1 MTEILHSGLLQR
13 ALVEIVVLGA
23 ACGALG
29 VWLLHLRQTYA
40 AESLA
45 HAMLPGLV
53 LASLAGAPLLL
64 GAGAGVLVTAALI
77 AIASRDTR
85 LGSEIAV
92 GVTVTTAFGLGAV
105 LALSPD
111 VPVGLDKL
119 LFGDL
124 LGAGTSD
131 LVAAGALAALVG
143 LALAAGHRRLAVA
156 VFDPV
161 SAPSLGVA
169 PARVEL
175 ALLAL
180 LAIAVVAA
188 VLSLGN
194 LLVFALLVAPAA
206 GAMRLGRSVRAQ
218 LWLAA
223 GIGAAAGAL
232 GLLASAE
239 LDVAAGGSVAL
250 AAVGLYAVAALARPG
265 SARGG
270 RPRSARGGRAR
281 RSPVEALGAPG
292 P

>member
-1 MTEILHSGLLQR
+1 MEILRSGLLQR

-29 VWLLHLRQTYA
+29 VWLLHVRHAYA

-53 LASLAGAPLLL
+53 LASLAGLPLLL

-77 AIASRDTR
+77 ALATRDTR
-85 LGSEIAV
+85 VGSEIAV
-92 GVTVTTAFGLGAV
+92 GVTVTTAFGLGAL
-105 LALSPD
+105 LALSPN

-124 LGAGTSD
+124 LGA
-131 LVAAGALAALVG
+131 ALAALVG
-143 LALAAGHRRLAVA
+143 VALAAGHRRLALA

-161 SAPSLGVA
+161 AAPSLGVR

-180 LAIAVVAA
+180 LGVAVVAA

-206 GAMRLGRSVRAQ
+206 AAMRLGRSVRAQ

-223 GIGAAAGAL
+223 TLGCAAGVL
-232 GLLASAE
+232 GLVASAE

-250 AAVGLYAVAALARPG
+250 AAVALYALAALVRPAQPRGARP
-265 SARGG
+265 
-270 RPRSARGGRAR
+270 R
-281 RSPVEALGAPG
+281 RSPVEALGG
-292 P
+292 PR

>member
-1 MTEILHSGLLQR
+1 MEILHSGLLQR
-13 ALVEIVVLGA
+13 ALLEIVVLGA

-29 VWLLHLRQTYA
+29 VWLLHLRHAYA

-53 LASLAGAPLLL
+53 LASLAGVPLLL
-64 GAGAGVLVTAALI
+64 GAGGGVLVTAALI
-77 AIASRDTR
+77 ALATRDTR
-85 LGSEIAV
+85 VGSEIAV
-92 GVTVTTAFGLGAV
+92 GVVVTTAFGLGAV

-124 LGAGTSD
+124 LGASTTD
-131 LVAAGALAALVG
+131 LVAAGALAAIVG
-143 LALAAGHRRLAVA
+143 LALLAGHRRLALA

-161 SAPSLGVA
+161 AAPSLGVR

-180 LAIAVVAA
+180 LAVAVVAA

-206 GAMRLGRSVRAQ
+206 AAMRLGQSVRAQ
-218 LWLAA
+218 LLLAA
-223 GIGAAAGAL
+223 TLGSSAGLL
-232 GLLASAE
+232 GLFASAE
-239 LDVAAGGSVAL
+239 LDIAAGGSVAL
-250 AAVGLYAVAALARPG
+250 AAVALYVLAAIARPHARN
-265 SARGG
+265 ARGAG
-270 RPRSARGGRAR
+270 APR
-281 RSPVEALGAPG
+281 RSPVEALGAG
-292 P
+292 R

>member
-1 MTEILHSGLLQR
+1 MEILHSGLLQR

-29 VWLLHLRQTYA
+29 VWLLALRQAYA

-53 LASLAGAPLLL
+53 LASLAGIPLLL

-77 AIASRDTR
+77 ALAARDTR
-85 LGSEIAV
+85 VGSEIAV

-124 LGAGTSD
+124 LGAATSD
-131 LVAAGALAALVG
+131 LVAAAVLALLIAV
-143 LALAAGHRRLAVA
+143 ALAAGHRRLVLA
-156 VFDPV
+156 VFDPIA
-161 SAPSLGVA
+161 APSLGA
-169 PARVEL
+169 SPARAEL

-180 LAIAVVAA
+180 LAVAVVAA

-206 GAMRLGRSVRAQ
+206 AATRLGRSMRSQ
-218 LWLAA
+218 LLLASALGAGA
-223 GIGAAAGAL
+223 GII
-232 GLLASAE
+232 GLVASAE
-239 LDVAAGGSVAL
+239 LDIAAGGSVAL
-250 AAVGLYAVAALARPG
+250 AAVALYVVAAFARAPRVR
-265 SARGG
+265 RG
-270 RPRSARGGRAR
+270 RGQAR
-281 RSPVEALGAPG
+281 RSPVEALGAER
-292 P
+292 

>member
-1 MTEILHSGLLQR
+1 MEILHSGLLQR
-13 ALVEIVVLGA
+13 ALVELVVLGA

-29 VWLLHLRQTYA
+29 VWLLHLRHAYA

-53 LASLAGAPLLL
+53 LASLAGVPLLL

-77 AIASRDTR
+77 ALAARDTR
-85 LGSEIAV
+85 VGPEIAV

-131 LVAAGALAALVG
+131 LAAAGALALLIA
-143 LALAAGHRRLAVA
+143 LALAAGHRRLALA

-161 SAPSLGVA
+161 AAPSLGA
-169 PARVEL
+169 RPARVEL

-180 LAIAVVAA
+180 LGIAVVAA

-206 GAMRLGRSVRAQ
+206 AAIRIGGSVRAQ
-218 LWLAA
+218 LWLATA
-223 GIGAAAGAL
+223 LGVAAGVI
-232 GLLASAE
+232 GLVASAE

-250 AAVGLYAVAALARPG
+250 AAVALYALAALVRP
-265 SARGG
+265 APKRGG
-270 RPRSARGGRAR
+270 ATRRSA
-281 RSPVEALGAPG
+281 VEALGAG
-292 P
+292 R

>member
-1 MTEILHSGLLQR
+1 MEILDSGLLQR
-13 ALVEIVVLGA
+13 ALLEIVVLGA

-29 VWLLHLRQTYA
+29 VWLLHLRHAYA

-53 LASLAGAPLLL
+53 LASLAGIPLLL
-64 GAGAGVLVTAALI
+64 GAGAGVLVTATLI
-77 AIASRDTR
+77 ALATRDTR
-85 LGSEIAV
+85 VGSEIAV

-111 VPVGLDKL
+111 VPVGIDKL

-124 LGAGTSD
+124 LGAATSD
-131 LVAAGALAALVG
+131 LVAAGALALLIA
-143 LALAAGHRRLAVA
+143 LALATGHRRLALA

-161 SAPSLGVA
+161 AAPSLGA
-169 PARVEL
+169 SPARVEL

-180 LAIAVVAA
+180 LGIAVVAA

-206 GAMRLGRSVRAQ
+206 AAIRIGRSVREQ

-223 GIGAAAGAL
+223 AIGAAAGIL
-232 GLLASAE
+232 GLVASAE
-239 LDVAAGGSVAL
+239 LDLAAGGSVAL
-250 AAVGLYAVAALARPG
+250 AAGGLYALAALARP
-265 SARGG
+265 A
-270 RPRSARGGRAR
+270 GRAGGERRR
-281 RSPVEALGAPG
+281 RSPVEALGSG
-292 P
+292 R

>member
-1 MTEILHSGLLQR
+1 MAEILDSGLLQR
-13 ALVEIVVLGA
+13 ALLEIVVLGA

-29 VWLLHLRQTYA
+29 VWLLHLRHAYA

-53 LASLAGAPLLL
+53 LASLAGVPLLL

-77 AIASRDTR
+77 ALAARDTR
-85 LGSEIAV
+85 VGPEIAV

-131 LVAAGALAALVG
+131 LVTAGVLALLIA
-143 LALAAGHRRLAVA
+143 LALAAGHRRLALA

-161 SAPSLGVA
+161 AAPSLGA
-169 PARVEL
+169 RPARVEL

-180 LAIAVVAA
+180 LGIAVVAA

-206 GAMRLGRSVRAQ
+206 AAIRIGRSVREQ

-223 GIGAAAGAL
+223 AVGAAAGIL
-232 GLLASAE
+232 GLVASAE
-239 LDVAAGGSVAL
+239 LDIAAGGSVAL
-250 AAVGLYAVAALARPG
+250 AAVTLYALAALARP
-265 SARGG
+265 A
-270 RPRSARGGRAR
+270 GRAGGQGRR
-281 RSPVEALGAPG
+281 RSPVEALGTG
-292 P
+292 R

>member
-1 MTEILHSGLLQR
+1 MEILQSGLLQR

-29 VWLLHLRQTYA
+29 VWLLHLRQAYA

-53 LASLAGAPLLL
+53 LASLAGVPLLL
-64 GAGAGVLVTAALI
+64 GAGGGVLVVAALI
-77 AIASRDTR
+77 ALAARDER
-85 LGSEIAV
+85 VGSEIAV

-111 VPVGLDKL
+111 VPVGLDRL

-124 LGAGTSD
+124 LGAGTAE
-131 LVAAGALAALVG
+131 LLAAGGLAAVVVG
-143 LALAAGHRRLAVA
+143 ALAAGHRRLTVT

-161 SAPSLGVA
+161 AAPSLGVR

-180 LAIAVVAA
+180 LGIAVVAA

-206 GAMRLGRSVRAQ
+206 AALRLGRSVRSQ

-223 GIGAAAGAL
+223 AL
-232 GLLASAE
+232 GSGAGVLGLVASAE
-239 LDVAAGGSVAL
+239 LDIAAGGSVAL
-250 AAVGLYAVAALARPG
+250 AAVGLYALAALARPG
-265 SARGG
+265 APRGAAR
-270 RPRSARGGRAR
+270 R
-281 RSPVEALGAPG
+281 RSPVEALGAPR
-292 P
+292 

>member
-1 MTEILHSGLLQR
+1 MEILHSGLLQR
-13 ALVEIVVLGA
+13 ALLEIVVLGA

-29 VWLLHLRQTYA
+29 VWLLHLRYAYA

-53 LASLAGAPLLL
+53 LAALVGAPLLL

-77 AIASRDTR
+77 ALATRDTR
-85 LGSEIAV
+85 IGSEIAI

-124 LGAGTSD
+124 LGASTAD
-131 LVAAGALAALVG
+131 LVSAGLLAALVVAG
-143 LALAAGHRRLAVA
+143 LAAGHRRLALA

-161 SAPSLGVA
+161 AAPSLGVS
-169 PARVEL
+169 PQRVQL

-180 LAIAVVAA
+180 LAVAVVAA

-206 GAMRLGRSVRAQ
+206 AAMRLGRGVGSQ

-223 GIGAAAGAL
+223 ALGAGAGVL
-232 GLLASAE
+232 GLVASAE
-239 LDVAAGGSVAL
+239 LDVAAGGAVAL
-250 AAVGLYAVAALARPG
+250 AAVGLYVLAAITRP
-265 SARGG
+265 AA
-270 RPRSARGGRAR
+270 PRAHGTR
-281 RSPVEALGAPG
+281 RSPVEALGAP